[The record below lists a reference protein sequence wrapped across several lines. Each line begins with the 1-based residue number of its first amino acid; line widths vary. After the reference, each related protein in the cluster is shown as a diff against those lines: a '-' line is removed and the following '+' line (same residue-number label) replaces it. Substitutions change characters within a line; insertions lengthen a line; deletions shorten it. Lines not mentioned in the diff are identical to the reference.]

1 MTKKQWVKI
10 TPERVILNGEPLIT
24 TAQGAALLTEIYR
37 SRVNDYP
44 KFFKM
49 DELSKL
55 GFIASELLLQAEGD
69 RHQDSED
76 RAVILFNRSSSVTN
90 DRKYQDTI
98 QRPDDYFPSP
108 ALFVYTLPNIVTGE
122 IAIRNG
128 YYGETSFYVLDA
140 YDEATIRAT
149 VEASFLDDT
158 TQSVLCGW
166 VDCESEDKFEARF
179 ALMSGAERLMNNE

>member
-128 YYGETSFYVLDA
+128 Y
-140 YDEATIRAT
+140 
-149 VEASFLDDT
+149 
-158 TQSVLCGW
+158 
-166 VDCESEDKFEARF
+166 
-179 ALMSGAERLMNNE
+179 